1 MAYYF
6 GAIDLKTAG
15 GLDPARGAT
24 GPAVPATPM
33 IQPSPI
39 EAWLATLQARQFAG
53 RWVLLNEDLE
63 PVDAD
68 LSPTALQNRH
78 ANSGGRGVMVFVQP
92 GPDKFDA

>member
-15 GLDPARGAT
+15 GTDPAVGAT
-24 GPAVPATPM
+24 GPAGPATPM
-33 IQPSPI
+33 VRPSPI

-78 ANSGGRGVMVFVQP
+78 ANSGGGDVIVFVQP
-92 GPDKFDA
+92 GTAQFDA

>member
-15 GLDPARGAT
+15 GLDPATGAT
-24 GPAVPATPM
+24 GPATPATVM
-33 IQPSPI
+33 TQPSPI
-39 EAWLATLQARQFAG
+39 EAWLATPQARRFAG
-53 RWVLLNEDLE
+53 RWVLVNGNLE

-78 ANSGGRGVMVFVQP
+78 AHSGGRDVIVFVQP
-92 GPDKFDA
+92 GTAQFDA